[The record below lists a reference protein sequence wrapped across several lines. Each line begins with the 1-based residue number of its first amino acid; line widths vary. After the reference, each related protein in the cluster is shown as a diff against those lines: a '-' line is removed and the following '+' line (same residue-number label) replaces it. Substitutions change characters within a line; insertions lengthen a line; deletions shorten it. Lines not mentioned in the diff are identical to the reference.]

1 MPEYFEEIGNSD
13 EFSQELA
20 NNPGM
25 IIVKFGAE
33 WCGPCKKIEAL
44 VKNRML
50 QLPSNYKCFII
61 DIDECFELYA
71 FLKTKRMVNGIPSI
85 LAWKSGNMSTI
96 PDAVV
101 TSSKDAEVE
110 AFFQKCL
117 LIMPPR

>member
-1 MPEYFEEIGNSD
+1 MPEYFEEIGNPE
-13 EFSQELA
+13 EFSTELT

-44 VKNRML
+44 VKQRML
-50 QLPSNYKCFII
+50 QMPAHFKCFVI

-71 FLKTKRMVNGIPSI
+71 FLKVKRMVNGIPAI
-85 LAWKSGNMSTI
+85 LAWKSGNLSTI
-96 PDAVV
+96 PDCVV
-101 TSSKDAEVE
+101 TSSKDTEVE

-117 LIMPPR
+117 LMMPPR

>member
-1 MPEYFEEIGNSD
+1 MPNYYEEIGNSE
-13 EFSQELA
+13 EFSQELI

-44 VKNRML
+44 VKDRML
-50 QLPSNYKCFII
+50 QMPNNYKCFII

-85 LAWKSGNMSTI
+85 LAWKSGNVSTI

-101 TSSKDAEVE
+101 TSSKTSEVE
-110 AFFQKCL
+110 EFFKHCL
-117 LIMPPR
+117 LITPPR